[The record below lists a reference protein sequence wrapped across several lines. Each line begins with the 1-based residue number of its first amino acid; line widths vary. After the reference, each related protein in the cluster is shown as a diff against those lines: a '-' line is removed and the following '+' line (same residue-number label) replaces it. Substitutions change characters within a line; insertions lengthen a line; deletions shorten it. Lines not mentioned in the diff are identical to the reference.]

1 MIILLKGSLQF
12 LILDM
17 KFAFYRLSKSICQ
30 PGKKKKVEDKQ
41 LIIPLLEID
50 FYTQGKWIAGID

>member
-17 KFAFYRLSKSICQ
+17 KFAFHDYPKVYLSQKN
-30 PGKKKKVEDKQ
+30 VEDKQ
-41 LIIPLLEID
+41 FIILLLEID
-50 FYTQGKWIAGID
+50 FYTQGKWIAIID